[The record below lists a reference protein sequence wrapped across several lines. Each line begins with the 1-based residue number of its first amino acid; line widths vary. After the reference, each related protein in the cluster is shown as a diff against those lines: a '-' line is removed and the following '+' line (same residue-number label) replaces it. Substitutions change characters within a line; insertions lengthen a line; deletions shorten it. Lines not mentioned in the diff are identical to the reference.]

1 MRHRPDVPQRS
12 KRLDH
17 HLDDRRPP
25 RDDAAAHRRQGRS
38 VRPRLHAPVRRRPHR
53 DHHRHRRHG
62 RAPRDPLHLHLPTA
76 GVRRSPSARHAAAPR
91 RRRRRHQHA
100 IHRHRLHRGRH
111 APTLIAPRGQSPPT
125 WQIFPSAT
133 PSLLHRKTRNA
144 MKYTD
149 WRPDSSARRRPRGAA
164 TVAAAAAVI
173 SLLASCSS
181 TGGKPQENGGGMG
194 GGTAADTP
202 RVTIAMVTHEVP
214 GDSFWDLI
222 RKGAETAAKKDNIEL
237 RYSNDPEAPNQA
249 NLVQTAV
256 DSGVKGIAVTLA
268 KPDAMRAA
276 VQAAEAKGIPVVAFN
291 AGLKDWQAM
300 GVKEYFGQDG
310 NIAGQSAGDRLTK
323 EGAKKAIC
331 VIQEQ
336 GHVDLEARCAGLK
349 TTFPATENLNVNG
362 KDMPSVE
369 STITA
374 KLQQDPSIDYVVALG
389 APFALAAV
397 QSAKNAGS
405 KAKIGTFDTNAAL
418 VDAIKNGDVQ
428 WAVDQQPFLQGYL
441 SVDSLWLYI
450 NNGNVIGGGQPTL
463 TGPAFIEKSNVD
475 AVAEYAKNGTR

>member
-1 MRHRPDVPQRS
+1 
-12 KRLDH
+12 
-17 HLDDRRPP
+17 
-25 RDDAAAHRRQGRS
+25 
-38 VRPRLHAPVRRRPHR
+38 
-53 DHHRHRRHG
+53 
-62 RAPRDPLHLHLPTA
+62 
-76 GVRRSPSARHAAAPR
+76 
-91 RRRRRHQHA
+91 
-100 IHRHRLHRGRH
+100 
-111 APTLIAPRGQSPPT
+111 
-125 WQIFPSAT
+125 
-133 PSLLHRKTRNA
+133 

-149 WRPDSSARRRPRGAA
+149 WRPDSSTRRRPRGAA
-164 TVAAAAAVI
+164 TVAAAAVI

-181 TGGKPQENGGGMG
+181 TGGKPQESGGGMG
-194 GGTAADTP
+194 GGTADTP
-202 RVTIAMVTHEVP
+202 RATIAMITHEVP
-214 GDSFWDLI
+214 GDSFWDLV

-268 KPDAMRAA
+268 KPDAMSAA
-276 VQAAEAKGIPVVAFN
+276 VRAAEAKGIPVVAFN

-310 NIAGQSAGDRLTK
+310 YIAGQQAGKRLQAD
-323 EGAKKAIC
+323 GAKKVIC

-336 GHVDLEARCAGLK
+336 GHVDLEARCAGVK
-349 TTFPATENLNVNG
+349 NTFPAVEILNVNG

-374 KLQQDPSIDYVVALG
+374 KLQQDPSVDTVLALG

-397 QSAKNAGS
+397 QSVKNAAS
-405 KAKIGTFDTNAAL
+405 KAKVATFDTNAAL

-441 SVDSLWLYI
+441 SVDSLWLYL

-463 TGPAFIEKSNVD
+463 TGPSFIDKSNVD